1 MPTYEVTSS
10 APEVP
15 CALEEALTPD
25 SIVMI
30 ALQNNPN
37 LQAEFENIGIAQG
50 DLINA
55 GLFSNPQLELRVR
68 VPNKGGF
75 ALNTDYTLT
84 TSVLDFFLRPLRI
97 TTAAYAR
104 KEACAS
110 AAHALLKLAYE
121 AENSYNDL
129 AYAQKLAALHQQKA
143 ELAKATLDIAQMQA
157 GCGNISQY
165 SLRNFQIAL
174 QNETTA
180 LLEAQKNLIS
190 LRSTLNLLMGVP
202 DNSALW
208 TIVEPAPYTLH
219 PADLNKNPV
228 EEALEKR
235 YDLQAAT
242 YSIYK
247 KAREGQQKQWWSYTD
262 LRLGVSTE
270 QEVEG
275 VQVTGPVVALSLPLF
290 NQGQGDRFR
299 LLHELQQSQQHYEA
313 LRERIVVEVNETSDL
328 NKALSTEYLLLKNE
342 AIPTL
347 QTQVNDAQAYYNFMA
362 IGIYDLIARK
372 NEELGTQIHFTEI
385 ERDLTKSDARLRF
398 VTGSSL

>member
-1 MPTYEVTSS
+1 
-10 APEVP
+10 
-15 CALEEALTPD
+15 
-25 SIVMI
+25 
-30 ALQNNPN
+30 
-37 LQAEFENIGIAQG
+37 
-50 DLINA
+50 
-55 GLFSNPQLELRVR
+55 
-68 VPNKGGF
+68 
-75 ALNTDYTLT
+75 
-84 TSVLDFFLRPLRI
+84 
-97 TTAAYAR
+97 
-104 KEACAS
+104 
-110 AAHALLKLAYE
+110 
-121 AENSYNDL
+121 
-129 AYAQKLAALHQQKA
+129 
-143 ELAKATLDIAQMQA
+143 MQA

-208 TIVEPAPYTLH
+208 TIVEPAPYALYR
-219 PADLNKNPV
+219 ADLNKNPV
-228 EEALEKR
+228 EEALENR

-342 AIPTL
+342 AIEPCKPRLMMLKPTTTSWRL
-347 QTQVNDAQAYYNFMA
+347 AFT
-362 IGIYDLIARK
+362 ILIAEDGEVIQNHWRNQTGLCDK
-372 NEELGTQIHFTEI
+372 
-385 ERDLTKSDARLRF
+385 ARC
-398 VTGSSL
+398 